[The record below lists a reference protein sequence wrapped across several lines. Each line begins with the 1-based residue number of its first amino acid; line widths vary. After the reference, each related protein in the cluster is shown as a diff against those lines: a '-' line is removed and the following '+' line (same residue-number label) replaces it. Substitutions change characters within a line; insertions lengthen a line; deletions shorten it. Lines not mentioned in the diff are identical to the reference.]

1 MGTPTQKR
9 TKASKK
15 RRASQFALNKANH
28 MKCSNCEKP
37 VMPHM
42 VCDNCGFY
50 KGKEVVKKKTKLDK
64 NKK

>member
-1 MGTPTQKR
+1 MDNKYGLGS
-9 TKASKK
+9 SKVAVELHK
-15 RRASQFALNKANH
+15 KKEN